1 MSTREDYL
9 FAIIGYLRTNLVA
22 ALKPGGRDEF
32 LALSARVR
40 ESQLRQLETIWA
52 NLADRNGLTPPADVL
67 TWT

>member
-22 ALKPGGRDEF
+22 ALKPGGREEF
-32 LALSARVR
+32 LTLSARLR
-40 ESQLRQLETIWA
+40 ESQLQQLETIWS
-52 NLADRNGLTPPADVL
+52 NLQDKAGLTPPADVL